1 MLARGILEP
10 APPTKRRAGP
20 QRQDALLRRAGAE
33 FLRIGCGNNCSLA
46 WLLLPNYKTIEE
58 KLTRDYTDVQGGS
71 EVLGGR
77 AIEPLKREKA
87 KARSGMRTDL
97 VQNCHEVM
105 GKTRDIVA
113 REGRNAAFAAPPHAP
128 SLSEETY
135 VGQNRHASCDP
146 DSVVYQKRHVCSF

>member
-20 QRQDALLRRAGAE
+20 QRKTRSCVGRARNFFVSVAVITVASHGCFFPITRPLRKSLRA
-33 FLRIGCGNNCSLA
+33 I
-46 WLLLPNYKTIEE
+46 I
-58 KLTRDYTDVQGGS
+58 LTCKGVQK
-71 EVLGGR
+71 LGGR